1 MVPDSIPPTGL
12 MLTRTGKSVLKDWL
26 QMVEREADTSSG
38 NLCFL
43 QSVCY
48 WSLDVNQDTLSL
60 SRIQNNLILKET
72 FQVAERENNIPQF

>member
-26 QMVEREADTSSG
+26 QMVGTEADTSSG
-38 NLCFL
+38 RLCFL

-60 SRIQNNLILKET
+60 SRIQNNLILKKT
-72 FQVAERENNIPQF
+72 FQVAERK